1 VRSRRAVTMMV
12 SIIIGRGL
20 GSQEIV
26 GEEALANMAA
36 KEPKGAGGGIRRM
49 GCLRAGPA

>member
-1 VRSRRAVTMMV
+1 MMV

-26 GEEALANMAA
+26 GEEVFAGMAA
-36 KEPKGAGGGIRRM
+36 KEPKGAGGGIGRM
-49 GCLRAGPA
+49 GCLRVGPA

>member
-1 VRSRRAVTMMV
+1 MMV
-12 SIIIGRGL
+12 SIIIIGRGL

-26 GEEALANMAA
+26 GEEVFAGMAA
-36 KEPKGAGGGIRRM
+36 KEPKGAGGGIGRM